1 MKKPCIT
8 IFTYIFQSTLLNFYV
23 SVLDRNFC
31 YLFLHGWSIFHRN
44 WAIFSE
50 KRGGKEGQTEGEGAL
65 CFAFTKQCKLIFKWQ
80 KQIAKEFLQA
90 QYNLPNSQPG
100 DGILWN
106 QFYTCNMLW
115 TSSNC
120 KISVAIVP
128 FNNLLQSQ
136 EYQYLVASYFLD
148 YGKPSLMLF
157 CYWFKFLQLFFI
169 ITPFT

>member
-1 MKKPCIT
+1 M
-8 IFTYIFQSTLLNFYV
+8 FQSWIGIFATYSYMDDQSFIVIELFLVRNGEERRDKERGREHC
-23 SVLDRNFC
+23 VLHSPNNASSFSSDRNRLQRNFC
-31 YLFLHGWSIFHRN
+31 KPSTIF
-44 WAIFSE
+44 
-50 KRGGKEGQTEGEGAL
+50 QT
-65 CFAFTKQCKLIFKWQ
+65 
-80 KQIAKEFLQA
+80 
-90 QYNLPNSQPG
+90 QPG

-106 QFYTCNMLW
+106 QFYTCNMMW